1 MWYESSDVVC
11 SQSTWVRNAELSLQS
26 SDTEV
31 GGMLRTCSKHKVI
44 KALGY
49 HLEGTGTGPVEWV
62 KFSQADCENKVSPFC
77 SHLVSFLHLH
87 YVVTEPEDPHQD
99 TGIISN
105 FLNAKP
111 NKLLLSYVSCS
122 NKNHMNPHEMNKL
135 LLKETP
141 KSYDKRYNKY
151 GKRGNFKSINEI
163 NQSKKSLII
172 IDK

>member
-26 SDTEV
+26 SDAEV

-44 KALGY
+44 KSLGY
-49 HLEGTGTGPVEWV
+49 HLKGTGTGPVEWV

-111 NKLLLSYVSCS
+111 NKPLLSYVSCS

-163 NQSKKSLII
+163 NQSKKVLS
-172 IDK
+172 